1 MMDRSD
7 APAMAALVAC
17 PARRECPAY
26 WEASKPARSTSFFTT
41 RATSIPDSRPA
52 FTCPCRLMERNT
64 GPAVMAACSIH
75 ACIVR
80 TGHVWGFDPYGI
92 PILRPTPSWSTFDR
106 RNVTVRPSL
115 PKTQSS
121 TSSPTSSDRRNA
133 PANPNRI
140 SARSRMPMVLASVAS
155 TSEHRA
161 GAVVP

>member
-1 MMDRSD
+1 MMLRSD

-17 PARRECPAY
+17 PALRDCPAY
-26 WEASKPARSTSFFTT
+26 LEASKPARSTSFFTT

-80 TGHVWGFDPYGI
+80 TGHVSGFDPYGI

-106 RNVTVRPSL
+106 QIGIRSIR
-115 PKTQSS
+115 
-121 TSSPTSSDRRNA
+121 
-133 PANPNRI
+133 NPN
-140 SARSRMPMVLASVAS
+140 LAADAFLVHFRPPQRNRQAILA
-155 TSEHRA
+155 EN
-161 GAVVP
+161 AVVNVQPHQFRSAECSREP